1 MLVIALQLWF
11 MGWGAIEWPSNDAVM
26 GGPSRE
32 PWLGRSLA
40 APTLA
45 DNGDNR
51 SDRNGNGNDSG
62 DDGTFRSPP
71 IQPLSPL
78 PPLQSSPRC
87 TQTGSEA
94 VFVSG
99 DGKATLRAFPGD
111 VAQLTSRRTTVLR
124 SVGATTI
131 PGLPAVGPPVY
142 EIVAEP
148 CGGGQ
153 PLAEFPAEVNFNLE
167 YMDGDLYNVDERTVL
182 FCMAGPADGDL
193 GPG

>member
-1 MLVIALQLWF
+1 MSASIARSFRALLIVLVIALQLWF
-11 MGWGAIEWPSNDAVM
+11 MGWGAIERPSNDAVM

-99 DGKATLRAFPGD
+99 DGKATLKVFPTMSLSLQ
-111 VAQLTSRRTTVLR
+111 VAVRPFYDLL
-124 SVGATTI
+124 A
-131 PGLPAVGPPVY
+131 LPPSPV
-142 EIVAEP
+142 AWSA
-148 CGGGQ
+148 C
-153 PLAEFPAEVNFNLE
+153 
-167 YMDGDLYNVDERTVL
+167 
-182 FCMAGPADGDL
+182 
-193 GPG
+193 